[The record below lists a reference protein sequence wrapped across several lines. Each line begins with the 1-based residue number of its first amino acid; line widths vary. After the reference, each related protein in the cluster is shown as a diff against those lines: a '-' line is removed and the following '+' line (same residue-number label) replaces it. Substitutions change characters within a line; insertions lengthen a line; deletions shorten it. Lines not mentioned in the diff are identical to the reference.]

1 MMKDSSPAS
10 PLPIMRNIALV
21 YAFSFVIALLMA
33 GVSVAGLL
41 YQSSLYLTKELR
53 RSFVSNDVVNLFIGL
68 PILLGSLWLT
78 RRGRLIGL
86 LFWPGA
92 LFYVT
97 YNYIAYAAAVPL
109 TEQFVVYLA
118 LVVLSV
124 YTIFTLLSQIDSAAI
139 QGRLTG
145 AVPERLAGGVLVG
158 FGVLFFLRGIGQVV
172 SALTGQAMLARPDL
186 AVLVADLLTTP
197 AWVAGRL
204 LLWRRQALG
213 YVTSAGLLFQTSM
226 LFIGLLIFFVLQPF
240 LTATSFPLVDFVV
253 VFAIGLVCFIPF
265 SLFVRAVI
273 KKRVMIKLY
282 CALSF
287 SEITFSDDKH
297 HN

>member
-41 YQSSLYLTKELR
+41 YQSSLYPTEELR
-53 RSFVSNDVVNLFIGL
+53 RSFVSNDVVYLFIGL

-273 KKRVMIKLY
+273 KKKGH
-282 CALSF
+282 
-287 SEITFSDDKH
+287 D
-297 HN
+297 

>member
-1 MMKDSSPAS
+1 MMKDSSPPS
-10 PLPIMRNIALV
+10 PLPITRNIALA
-21 YAFSFVIALLMA
+21 YAFSFIIALLMA

-145 AVPERLAGGVLVG
+145 AVPERLAGAYWSE
-158 FGVLFFLRGIGQVV
+158 
-172 SALTGQAMLARPDL
+172 SAYCSSCAASARL
-186 AVLVADLLTTP
+186 
-197 AWVAGRL
+197 
-204 LLWRRQALG
+204 
-213 YVTSAGLLFQTSM
+213 
-226 LFIGLLIFFVLQPF
+226 
-240 LTATSFPLVDFVV
+240 
-253 VFAIGLVCFIPF
+253 
-265 SLFVRAVI
+265 
-273 KKRVMIKLY
+273 
-282 CALSF
+282 
-287 SEITFSDDKH
+287 
-297 HN
+297 

>member
-1 MMKDSSPAS
+1 
-10 PLPIMRNIALV
+10 
-21 YAFSFVIALLMA
+21 
-33 GVSVAGLL
+33 
-41 YQSSLYLTKELR
+41 
-53 RSFVSNDVVNLFIGL
+53 
-68 PILLGSLWLT
+68 
-78 RRGRLIGL
+78 
-86 LFWPGA
+86 
-92 LFYVT
+92 
-97 YNYIAYAAAVPL
+97 
-109 TEQFVVYLA
+109 
-118 LVVLSV
+118 
-124 YTIFTLLSQIDSAAI
+124 
-139 QGRLTG
+139 
-145 AVPERLAGGVLVG
+145 
-158 FGVLFFLRGIGQVV
+158 V

-273 KKRVMIKLY
+273 KKKGH
-282 CALSF
+282 
-287 SEITFSDDKH
+287 D
-297 HN
+297 